1 MKDFLDFMLKN
12 IISDGYEI
20 EEVEEEGRLNLNV
33 SVDKAKVG
41 LVIGK
46 GGRIIQAIQDLVRVK
61 ARLENKFVYV
71 NVKER

>member
-33 SVDKAKVG
+33 SVDKDKVG